1 MLLSQLE
8 DELSR
13 QGFTFTRQTGA
24 HRVYHDWLGR
34 SLTISVHGKAIKHP
48 GTLKAVRANVRALRD
63 GKHPAKWSASCGPR
77 Q

>member
-34 SLTISVHGKAIKHP
+34 SLTISVHGRAIKNPRQVKAIR
-48 GTLKAVRANVRALRD
+48 AVANALHS
-63 GKHPAKWSASCGPR
+63 GNHPAKWSA
-77 Q
+77 